1 MKAPKQRSRKA
12 GLALRSAKRE
22 AGRVLR
28 SRTRATQR
36 SAASQSSN
44 GGAGFTLIELLTVI
58 GVAGILLAVAVVGFN
73 AFGRSARLRTAGRL
87 IGQQLD
93 LARQR
98 ALTLRAMHGVQFQ
111 ARGEPDRGR
120 LRIYYK
126 DPNLT
131 EDYPTVGRWT
141 DLPPGIEFGAA
152 SPVGSKMPPLVIEFK
167 PTGRAVLTAV
177 TTFKVHD
184 LETGKE
190 RVIEVVP
197 ITGHTKVYT
206 E

>member
-1 MKAPKQRSRKA
+1 MNASRYGPRRPGPHRSKRGA
-12 GLALRSAKRE
+12 GLGRRSPKGEAGLGLRSSKSE
-22 AGRVLR
+22 
-28 SRTRATQR
+28 
-36 SAASQSSN
+36 
-44 GGAGFTLIELLTVI
+44 AGFTLVELLTVI
-58 GVAGILLAVAVVGFN
+58 AVMGIMLGIAVVGFN
-73 AFGRSARLRTAGRL
+73 HFGRGARLRTAGRL
-87 IGQQLD
+87 IQQQLD

-98 ALTLRAMHGVQFQ
+98 ALTSRKMHAVQFESHD
-111 ARGEPDRGR
+111 EPDRDR
-120 LRIYYK
+120 MRIYYEEPAGNK
-126 DPNLT
+126 I
-131 EDYPTVGRWT
+131 TVGKWIE
-141 DLPPGIEFGAA
+141 LPPGIEFGAA